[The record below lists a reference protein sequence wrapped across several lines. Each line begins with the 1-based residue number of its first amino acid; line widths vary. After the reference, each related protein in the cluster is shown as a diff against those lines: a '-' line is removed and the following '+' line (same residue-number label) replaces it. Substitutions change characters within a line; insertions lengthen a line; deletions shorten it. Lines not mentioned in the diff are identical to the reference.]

1 MNARTL
7 DQLKKQHITN
17 RQPQR
22 GLDGSNNLVKSFVS
36 QVGGGWIN
44 GRMPDDSELQ
54 HTYENCGEYIFIV
67 AIPNPNKRHMKANN
81 RPLVVREAFVCFN
94 MDKDKYEWHI
104 CDDVSLN
111 WTVIS
116 DVVAWQPMPQAP
128 IFASFNNKGL

>member
-1 MNARTL
+1 MNTRTL

-22 GLDGSNNLVKSFVS
+22 GLDGSNKLVKSFAQ
-36 QVGGGWIN
+36 QVGAGWTN
-44 GRMPDDSELQ
+44 GRMPNDQELQ
-54 HTYENCGEYIFIV
+54 LTYENCGEYIFIV
-67 AIPNPNKRHMKANN
+67 AIPNPNKRHMNANN

-94 MDKDKYEWHI
+94 MDKNKYEWHI

-128 IFASFNNKGL
+128 IFASFNK